1 MDINSSRVLETTEG
15 GMEKLADVTTWR
27 DSKLF
32 SEAERVA
39 LEYAERVTYTDRS
52 VDDALFAR
60 LRQHYSEPQIVE
72 LTVVVAFEN
81 FRSKFNPPLGI
92 EAQGFCMVP
101 KRG

>member
-1 MDINSSRVLETTEG
+1 MDINSARAAEANGSMDKVGEL
-15 GMEKLADVTTWR
+15 LTWR

-32 SEAERVA
+32 SEAERLA
-39 LEYAERVTYTDRS
+39 LEYAERITYTDRS
-52 VDDALFAR
+52 VDDAFFER
-60 LRQHYSEPQIVE
+60 LKQHYTEAQIVE